1 MSANTRRIVAGEFVS
16 LDGVIERPDELTS
29 TYGGPE
35 LMEFLGAGMAES
47 DALLLGRVTYEEF
60 LPAWAGRTEDDDP
73 VSVHMSKPKFV
84 VSTTLTDVS
93 GWKDCTLLRGDV
105 AGQLRE
111 LKQTP
116 GRTILTIGSATLV
129 RSLLVQG
136 LLDELRLLIF
146 PVVRGAGKRL
156 FDGSD
161 QLALEVKA
169 SETWSS
175 GVLSVTYEPAT

>member
-1 MSANTRRIVAGEFVS
+1 MRKIVAGEFVS
-16 LDGVIERPDELTS
+16 LDGVIEAPEELTS
-29 TYGGPE
+29 KYGGPE

-60 LPAWAGRTEDDDP
+60 IPFWADRTEDDDP
-73 VSVHMSKPKFV
+73 VAVHMSKPKFV
-84 VSTTLTDVS
+84 VSNTLEDVKA
-93 GWKDCTLLRGDV
+93 WKDCTLLRGDV

-116 GRTILTIGSATLV
+116 GKTILTIGSAMLV
-129 RSLLVQG
+129 RSLLEQG

-146 PVVRGAGKRL
+146 PMVRGAGKRL
-156 FDGSD
+156 FEGSD
-161 QLALEVKA
+161 HLALKVTE

-175 GVLSVTYEPAT
+175 GVLSVTYAPATQ

>member
-1 MSANTRRIVAGEFVS
+1 MSERKIVAGEFVS
-16 LDGVIERPDELTS
+16 LDGVIEAPAELTS
-29 TYGGPE
+29 SYGGPE

-60 LPAWAGRTEDDDP
+60 VPAWAHRTEDDDP
-73 VSVHMSKPKFV
+73 VSVHMSKPKYV
-84 VSTTLTDVS
+84 VSNTLENVDE
-93 GWKDCTLLRGDV
+93 WKDCTLVRGDV

-116 GRTILTIGSATLV
+116 GKTILAIGSATLV
-129 RSLLVQG
+129 RSLLDQG

-156 FDGSD
+156 FEGSNR
-161 QLALEVKA
+161 LALEVKD

-175 GVLSVTYEPAT
+175 GVLSVTYEPATR